1 MSKMIELRE
10 ISILQVKR
18 GRQVVHSQ
26 QCVRRWNRQL
36 LNPYHQSLAR
46 DHRASD
52 DGRRAEGRRRA
63 LEVSQHLKFSFSAQ
77 GVRRGMVIGA
87 LIWMS
92 ENNLGVGEFM
102 MMRPR
107 TAIMTRDFC

>member
-36 LNPYHQSLAR
+36 LNPYHQSLTR